1 MRYKLGVSE
10 TTWTYIAVAS
20 GILLLL
26 TTSRSVANTVGKD
39 GIFGYGKSKKLATFG
54 KGREKTWGDLQ
65 TLSLGLVAVTMLET
79 GHDSL
84 QRLAELKNQSK
95 LNDTF

>member
-20 GILLLL
+20 GVLLLL
-26 TTSRSVANTVGKD
+26 TTGRSVANTVGKD
-39 GIFGYGKSKKLATFG
+39 GIFGYGKSKKLASLG
-54 KGREKTWGDLQ
+54 KSREKTWGDLQ